1 MTDRRDL
8 MSPYDDSDGS
18 GKISLPTITEF
29 NLMRRAARER
39 WGVPDHLRTLAL
51 RDAEATYLDE
61 KAGYR
66 DRSAAT
72 RFLIEADKCDLDSA
86 KFDVATYAAPPP
98 TDDYELI
105 LDLAPADPTQQANC
119 APA

>member
-1 MTDRRDL
+1 
-8 MSPYDDSDGS
+8 MSYSDPSEGS
-18 GKISLPTITEF
+18 GGEVRRSITEF

-51 RDAEATYLDE
+51 KDAEATYLD
-61 KAGYR
+61 KDATYR

-72 RFLIEADKCDLDSA
+72 RFLIEADRMDLDSA
-86 KFDVATYAAPPP
+86 KFDVANFAAPPP